1 MKMRESNHAFVG
13 RHHYSCGMLFLAALT
28 SLRPPRKDQP
38 NDLLAQQH
46 AALGHLGLTIIA
58 LVFVVLTFWK
68 S

>member
-1 MKMRESNHAFVG
+1 
-13 RHHYSCGMLFLAALT
+13 MLFLAALT